1 MMAVNFDEL
10 VAEVRRHNDEGLWQ
24 GTFREYYERVKAE
37 PSIVQNAHQRLYSA
51 IARHGVEEIDTS
63 SDKRLFRIYGGRAR
77 KILRYKF
84 FESEFYGLDLVIMR
98 VMEFLKAAASGGEE
112 SRQILYFVGPV
123 GSGKTSML
131 EHMKRALELSP
142 PFYTL
147 AGCPINEEP
156 LHLVPKELR
165 KRWGET
171 LAVPPDYFQGHL
183 CPVCKQRLRDEFH
196 GEFSQYPVV
205 MRRFSADDGVG
216 IGVLPPSDE
225 NSMDVSL
232 LIGRENLGLIGKYDE
247 NDARVLEFD
256 GALNRGN
263 RGIVDLYELNK
274 NPVPLLLPL
283 LSATQEK
290 RYRAPGQHPMI
301 HFDGVLIA
309 HSNETE
315 FERFRTD
322 KRNEALVDR
331 MVPIK
336 FRYPRQV
343 SDIRRIL
350 EKIVVREANFT
361 STDGKPAHIAP
372 GTLDVCAL
380 FTQLTVLNESNKVDL
395 LTKVKLYDG
404 QDVTEQ
410 SATEKPIDIKE
421 LYDEAGPKEGLG
433 GFSTRFATKAMGA
446 ALARTPDCRCV
457 TPVQVMEVLSEF
469 IHDGDLPPEEREHL
483 DDTIL
488 KGIVRRWYLKEV
500 LREHIAMGFIHA
512 YEESAEQMWQEY
524 LEHVLAYNMRE
535 QVRDSKTHELEEPNE
550 ELMSAMER
558 PIGIRNKA
566 QADEF
571 RSQIAAFVAR
581 RRQHSQTISFKD
593 HERVREAVKRRL
605 FSSVSDYTRVISRG
619 AIKTADD
626 RQRYDRMVETMINDH
641 GYCPI
646 CVDVVLRFAHN
657 HNLFQE

>member
-1 MMAVNFDEL
+1 MAANFEEL
-10 VAEVRRHNDEGLWQ
+10 LAEARQVSGEGLWR
-24 GTFREYYERVKAE
+24 GTFRDYYERVKQT
-37 PSIVQNAHQRLYSA
+37 PGIVQNAHQRLYHA
-51 IARHGVEEIDTS
+51 IVRHGVEEIETS

-77 KILRYKF
+77 KLLRYKF
-84 FESEFYGLDLVIMR
+84 FENEFFGLDLVIMR
-98 VMEFLKAAASGGEE
+98 IMEFLKAAASGGEE
-112 SRQILYFVGPV
+112 SRQILYFIGPV

-131 EHMKRALELSP
+131 DHMKRALELSG
-142 PFYTL
+142 PFYAL
-147 AGCPINEEP
+147 EGCPIHEEP

-165 KRWGET
+165 QRWGEA
-171 LAVPPDYFQGHL
+171 LEVPLDHYQGYL
-183 CPVCKQRLRDEFH
+183 CPLCKQRLHEEFR
-196 GEFSQYPVV
+196 GEFSQFPVV
-205 MRRFSADDGVG
+205 TRRFSGEDGVG

-232 LIGRENLGLIGKYDE
+232 LIGRENLGLIGRYGE
-247 NDARVLEFD
+247 NDPRVLELD

-263 RGIVDLYELNK
+263 RGLVDLYELNK

-290 RYRAPGQHPMI
+290 RYRAPGQHPMLS
-301 HFDGVLIA
+301 FDSVLVA

-315 FERFRTD
+315 FERFRAD

-336 FRYPRQV
+336 FRYARQL
-343 SDIRRIL
+343 SDQHRIL
-350 EKIVVREANFT
+350 EKIVVREANFM

-372 GTLDVCAL
+372 GTFDVCAL
-380 FTQLTVLNESNKVDL
+380 FTILTVLQESNKVDL

-410 SATEKPIDIKE
+410 SAREKPIDIRE
-421 LYDEAGPKEGLG
+421 LYEEAGPSEGLN

-457 TPVQVMEVLSEF
+457 TPVQVLEVLSEF
-469 IHDGDLPPEEREHL
+469 IQDSDLPPEEREHL

-535 QVRDSKTHELEEPNE
+535 QVRDTKTHELEEPNE
-550 ELMSAMER
+550 DLMAAMER
-558 PIGIRNKA
+558 PIGISNKA

-571 RSQIAAFVAR
+571 RSQIASFVAR
-581 RRQHSQTISFKD
+581 RRQHGQTIHFTD
-593 HERVREAVKRRL
+593 HERIREAVKRRL
-605 FSSVSDYTRVISRG
+605 FSSVADYTRVVSRG

-626 RQRYDRMVETMINDH
+626 ELRYNRMVETMVQDH

>member
-1 MMAVNFDEL
+1 MAANFEDLAIEARQL
-10 VAEVRRHNDEGLWQ
+10 NSEGFWR
-24 GTFREYYERVKAE
+24 GTFRDYYELVKQN
-37 PSIVQNAHQRLYSA
+37 PGIVQNAHQRLYNA
-51 IARHGVEEIDTS
+51 IVRHGIQEIDTS
-63 SDKRLFRIYGGRAR
+63 SDKRLYRIYGGRAR
-77 KILRYKF
+77 KILRYQF
-84 FESEFYGLDLVIMR
+84 FTGEFFGLDLVIMR
-98 VMEFLKAAASGGEE
+98 IMEFLKAAASGGEE

-123 GSGKTSML
+123 GSGKTSL
-131 EHMKRALELSP
+131 LDHMKRALEKSG
-142 PFYTL
+142 PFYAL
-147 AGCPINEEP
+147 EGCPINEEP
-156 LHLVPKELR
+156 LHLIPKELR
-165 KRWGET
+165 RRWGDT
-171 LAVPPDYFQGHL
+171 LAVAPENFHGHL
-183 CPVCKQRLRDEFH
+183 CPVCRQRLQEEFR
-196 GEFSQYPVV
+196 GEFSAFPTVT
-205 MRRFSADDGVG
+205 RHFRAEDGIG

-232 LIGRENLGLIGKYDE
+232 LIGRENLGLIGKYPE
-247 NDARVLEFD
+247 NDPRVLELD

-290 RYRAPGQHPMI
+290 RYRAPGQHPMLS
-301 HFDGVLIA
+301 FDGVLVA

-315 FERFRTD
+315 FERFRAD

-336 FRYPRQV
+336 FRYARQV
-343 SDIRRIL
+343 SDQRKIV
-350 EKIVVREANFT
+350 EKIVVRDARFL
-361 STDGKPAHIAP
+361 STDGKPAHMAP

-380 FTQLTVLNESNKVDL
+380 FTELTILHDSKKVDL

-404 QDVTEQ
+404 QEVTEQ
-410 SATEKPIDIKE
+410 SATEKPVDIRE
-421 LYDEAGPKEGLG
+421 LYDEAGPQEGLG

-457 TPVQVMEVLSEF
+457 TPVQVLEVLSEF
-469 IHDGDLPPEEREHL
+469 IQDFDLPAEEQERL

-512 YEESAEQMWQEY
+512 YEDSAEQMWQEY

-535 QVRDSKTHELEEPNE
+535 QVRDTKTHELEEANE

-571 RSQIAAFVAR
+571 RSQIASFVAR
-581 RRQHSQTISFKD
+581 RRQHNQTISFKD
-593 HERVREAVKRRL
+593 HERIREAVKRRL

-626 RQRYDRMVETMINDH
+626 QDRYDRMVETMIKDH

>member
-1 MMAVNFDEL
+1 MDTNFEDL
-10 VAEVRRHNDEGLWQ
+10 VTATGKLTKRALWR
-24 GTFREYYERVKAE
+24 GTFREYYERVKRD
-37 PSIVQNAHQRLYSA
+37 PSIVQNAHQRLYHA
-51 IARHGVEEIDTS
+51 IVRHGVEEIDTA
-63 SDKRLFRIYGGRAR
+63 SDKRLYRIHGGRAR
-77 KILRYKF
+77 KILRYKYFEGEF
-84 FESEFYGLDLVIMR
+84 FGLDLVIMR
-98 VMEFLKAAASGGEE
+98 IMEFLKAAASGGEE
-112 SRQILYFVGPV
+112 SRQVLYFIGQV

-131 EHMKRALELSP
+131 DHMKRALEMSD
-142 PFYTL
+142 PFHAL
-147 AGCPINEEP
+147 QGCPINEEP
-156 LHLVPKELR
+156 LHLIPKELR
-165 KRWGET
+165 PRWAQT
-171 LAVPPDYFQGHL
+171 LGVPLENLQGHL
-183 CPVCKQRLRDEFH
+183 CPVCKQRLQEEFH
-196 GEFSQYPVV
+196 GEFSDFPVV
-205 MRRFSADDGVG
+205 TRCFSGEDGVG

-232 LIGRENLGLIGKYDE
+232 LIGRENLGLIGRYGE
-247 NDARVLEFD
+247 NDPRVLELD

-290 RYRAPGQHPMI
+290 RYRAPGQHPMLS
-301 HFDGVLIA
+301 FDGVLIA

-315 FERFRTD
+315 FERFKADR
-322 KRNEALVDR
+322 RNEALVDR

-336 FRYPRQV
+336 FRYPLRV
-343 SDIRRIL
+343 SDQRRIL
-350 EKIVVREANFT
+350 EKVIVREASFR
-361 STDGKPAHIAP
+361 STEGKPAHIAP
-372 GTLDVCAL
+372 GTLEVCAL
-380 FTQLTVLNESNKVDL
+380 FTELTVLQESNKVDP

-410 SATEKPIDIKE
+410 SAREKPVDIRE
-421 LYDEAGPKEGLG
+421 LYEEAGPREGLE

-446 ALARTPDCRCV
+446 ALARAPDCRCV

-469 IHDGDLPPEEREHL
+469 VRDSDLPPEEREHL

-488 KGIVRRWYLKEV
+488 KGIVRRWYLREV

-512 YEESAEQMWQEY
+512 YEDSAEQMWQEY

-535 QVRDSKTHELEEPNE
+535 QIRDSKTHELEEPNE
-550 ELMSAMER
+550 DLMSAMEQ
-558 PIGIRNKA
+558 PIGITSKA

-581 RRQHSQTISFKD
+581 RRQHSQTISFKE
-593 HERVREAVKRRL
+593 HERIREAVKRRL
-605 FSSVSDYTRVISRG
+605 FSSVADYTRVISRG
-619 AIKTADD
+619 AIKTGDD
-626 RQRYDRMVETMINDH
+626 EGRYARMVETMIQDH

-657 HNLFQE
+657 HNLFQQ

>member
-1 MMAVNFDEL
+1 M
-10 VAEVRRHNDEGLWQ
+10 
-24 GTFREYYERVKAE
+24 
-37 PSIVQNAHQRLYSA
+37 
-51 IARHGVEEIDTS
+51 
-63 SDKRLFRIYGGRAR
+63 RI
-77 KILRYKF
+77 
-84 FESEFYGLDLVIMR
+84 
-98 VMEFLKAAASGGEE
+98 MEFLKAAASGGEE

-131 EHMKRALELSP
+131 DHMKRALELSG
-142 PFYTL
+142 PFYAL
-147 AGCPINEEP
+147 EGCPINEEP
-156 LHLVPKELR
+156 LHLMPKELR
-165 KRWGET
+165 RRWGDT
-171 LAVPPDYFQGHL
+171 LGVSRRRTSRAISARSASSACTRSSAASSADF
-183 CPVCKQRLRDEFH
+183 
-196 GEFSQYPVV
+196 PVV
-205 MRRFSADDGVG
+205 TRRFSADDGVG

-232 LIGRENLGLIGKYDE
+232 LIGRENLGLIGKYAE
-247 NDARVLEFD
+247 NDPRVLELD

-290 RYRAPGQHPMI
+290 RYRAPGQHPMLS
-301 HFDGVLIA
+301 FDGVLVA

-315 FERFRTD
+315 FERFRAD

-336 FRYPRQV
+336 FRYARQV
-343 SDIRRIL
+343 SDQRKIV
-350 EKIVVREANFT
+350 EKIVVRDARFL

-380 FTQLTVLNESNKVDL
+380 FTELTVLQESKKVDL

-410 SATEKPIDIKE
+410 SATEKPVDIRE
-421 LYDEAGPKEGLG
+421 LYDEAGPREGLG

-469 IHDGDLPPEEREHL
+469 IQDSDLPPEEREHL

-512 YEESAEQMWQEY
+512 YEDSAEQMWQEY

-535 QVRDSKTHELEEPNE
+535 QVRDTKTHELEEPNE

-571 RSQIAAFVAR
+571 RSQIASFVAR
-581 RRQHSQTISFKD
+581 RRQHNQTISFKD
-593 HERVREAVKRRL
+593 HERIREAVKRRL

-626 RQRYDRMVETMINDH
+626 QERYDRMVETMIQDH

>member
-1 MMAVNFDEL
+1 MHSNFEDL
-10 VAEVRRHNDEGLWQ
+10 VAATGKLTREAPWRGP
-24 GTFREYYERVKAE
+24 FRQYYDRVKQD
-37 PSIVQNAHQRLYSA
+37 PSIVSNAHQRLYHA
-51 IARHGVEEIDTS
+51 IVRHGVEEIDTS
-63 SDKRLFRIYGGRAR
+63 SDKRLYRIYGGRAR
-77 KILRYKF
+77 KILRYKYFQEEF
-84 FESEFYGLDLVIMR
+84 FGLDLVIMR
-98 VMEFLKAAASGGEE
+98 IMEFLKAAASGGEE

-131 EHMKRALELSP
+131 DHMKRALEMAD
-142 PFYTL
+142 PFYAL
-147 AGCPINEEP
+147 ERCPINEEP
-156 LHLVPKELR
+156 LHLIPKELR
-165 KRWGET
+165 SRWAET
-171 LAVPPDYFQGHL
+171 LGVRLENLQGHL
-183 CPVCKQRLRDEFH
+183 CPLCKQRLREEFH
-196 GEFSQYPVV
+196 GEFAEFPVTT
-205 MRRFSADDGVG
+205 RRFSAEDGVG

-232 LIGRENLGLIGKYDE
+232 LIGRENLGLIGKFGE
-247 NDARVLEFD
+247 NDPRVLELD

-290 RYRAPGQHPMI
+290 RYRAPGQHPMLF
-301 HFDGVLIA
+301 FDGALVA

-315 FERFRTD
+315 FERFKAD

-336 FRYPRQV
+336 FRYALQV
-343 SDIRRIL
+343 SDQRMIL
-350 EKIVVREANFT
+350 EKVIVREASFL
-361 STDGKPAHIAP
+361 STEGTPAHIAP
-372 GTLDVCAL
+372 GTLEVCSL
-380 FTQLTVLNESNKVDL
+380 FTELTVLQESNKVDP

-410 SATEKPIDIKE
+410 SAKEKPVDIRE
-421 LYDEAGPKEGLG
+421 LYEEAGPGEGLE

-446 ALARTPDCRCV
+446 ALARAPDCKCV
-457 TPVQVMEVLSEF
+457 SPVQVMEVLSEF
-469 IHDGDLPPEEREHL
+469 IHDSDLPPEEREAL

-488 KGIVRRWYLKEV
+488 KGIVRGWYLKEV

-550 ELMSAMER
+550 ELMAAMER
-558 PIGIRNKA
+558 PVGIDSKA

-581 RRQHSQTISFKD
+581 RRQHNQTISFQD

-605 FSSVSDYTRVISRG
+605 FSSVADYTRVISRG

-626 RQRYDRMVETMINDH
+626 EERYARMVETMIADH

-657 HNLFQE
+657 HNLFQQ

>member
-1 MMAVNFDEL
+1 MSLHFDDLLAEAR
-10 VAEVRRHNDEGLWQ
+10 VASAEVLWR
-24 GTFREYYERVKAE
+24 GTFREYFERVKCD
-37 PSIVQNAHQRLYSA
+37 SRIVQNAHQRLYDA
-51 IARHGVEEIDTS
+51 ITRHGVEEIDS
-63 SDKRLFRIYGGRAR
+63 ASDKRLFRIYGGRAR
-77 KILRYKF
+77 KIIRYKF
-84 FESEFYGLDLVIMR
+84 FEPEFYGLDLVIMR
-98 VMEFLKAAASGGEE
+98 IMEFLKAAASGGEE

-123 GSGKTSML
+123 GSGKTSL
-131 EHMKRALELSP
+131 LDHMKLALEMAP
-142 PFYTL
+142 PFYAL
-147 AGCPINEEP
+147 EGCPIHEEP

-165 KRWGET
+165 QRWSDVLG
-171 LAVPPDYFQGHL
+171 VPPMNYLGHL

-196 GEFSQYPVV
+196 GEFADYPVIQ
-205 MRRFSADDGVG
+205 RRFSSDEGVG

-232 LIGRENLGLIGKYDE
+232 LIGRENLGLIGKYPE

-274 NPVPLLLPL
+274 NPVPMLLPL

-290 RYRAPGQHPMI
+290 RYRAPGQHPMV
-301 HFDGVLIA
+301 HFDGVLVA

-315 FERFRTD
+315 FERFRAD

-336 FRYPRQV
+336 FRYSRQV

-350 EKIVVREANFT
+350 EKVVVRDASFT
-361 STDGKPAHIAP
+361 ATDGTPAHLAP

-380 FTQLTVLNESNKVDL
+380 FTELTVLHESNKVDL

-410 SATEKPIDIKE
+410 SATEKPVDIRE
-421 LYDEAGPKEGLG
+421 LYEEAGPKEGLD
-433 GFSTRFATKAMGA
+433 GFSSRFATKAMGA

-469 IHDGDLPPEEREHL
+469 IQDADLPPEQREHL
-483 DDTIL
+483 DDTVL

-535 QVRDSKTHELEEPNE
+535 QVRDTKTHELEDPSED
-550 ELMSAMER
+550 LMGAMER

-571 RSQIAAFVAR
+571 RSQIASFVAR
-581 RRQHSQTISFKD
+581 RRQHRQTISFKD

-619 AIKTADD
+619 SIKTADD
-626 RQRYDRMVETMINDH
+626 QERYDRMVETMVQDH
-641 GYCPI
+641 GYCPV

>member
-1 MMAVNFDEL
+1 MDASFENL
-10 VAEVRRHNDEGLWQ
+10 VAATGKLTRQALWR
-24 GTFREYYERVKAE
+24 GTFAQYYDRVKQD
-37 PSIVQNAHQRLYSA
+37 PSLVKTAHQRLYHA
-51 IARHGVEEIDTS
+51 IVRHGVEEIDTS
-63 SDKRLFRIYGGRAR
+63 SDKRLYRIYGGRAR
-77 KILRYKF
+77 KILRYKYFEGEF
-84 FESEFYGLDLVIMR
+84 FGLDLVIMR
-98 VMEFLKAAASGGEE
+98 IMEFLKAAASSGEE
-112 SRQILYFVGPV
+112 SRQLLYFIGPV

-131 EHMKRALELSP
+131 DHMKRALELSE
-142 PFYTL
+142 PFYAL
-147 AGCPINEEP
+147 EGCPIHEEP
-156 LHLVPKELR
+156 LHLIPKELR
-165 KRWGET
+165 PRWAELLG
-171 LAVPPDYFQGHL
+171 VPLESFQGHL
-183 CPVCKQRLRDEFH
+183 CPLCKQRLRDEFH
-196 GEFSQYPVV
+196 GEFADFPVV
-205 MRRFSADDGVG
+205 THRYSSEDGMG

-232 LIGRENLGLIGKYDE
+232 LIGRENLGLIGKYGE
-247 NDARVLEFD
+247 NDPRVLELD

-290 RYRAPGQHPMI
+290 RYRAPGQHPMLY
-301 HFDGVLIA
+301 FDGVLVA

-315 FERFRTD
+315 FERFRSD

-336 FRYPRQV
+336 FRYPLQV
-343 SDIRRIL
+343 SDQRKIL
-350 EKIVVREANFT
+350 EKVIVREANFL
-361 STDGKPAHIAP
+361 SNEGKPAHIAP
-372 GTLDVCAL
+372 GTLEVCAL
-380 FTQLTVLNESNKVDL
+380 FTALTVLRESNKVDP

-410 SATEKPIDIKE
+410 SAREKPVDVRE
-421 LYDEAGPKEGLG
+421 LYEEAGPREGLD

-457 TPVQVMEVLSEF
+457 SPVQVMEVLSEF
-469 IHDGDLPPEEREHL
+469 IHDSDLPPEEREHL

-535 QVRDSKTHELEEPNE
+535 QVRDPKTYELEEPSE
-550 ELMSAMER
+550 DLMAAMER
-558 PIGIRNKA
+558 PIGISGKA

-581 RRQHSQTISFKD
+581 RRQHNQTIRFTD
-593 HERVREAVKRRL
+593 HERIREAVKRRL
-605 FSSVSDYTRVISRG
+605 FSSVADYTRVISRG
-619 AIKTADD
+619 AIKTGDD
-626 RQRYDRMVETMINDH
+626 EERYARMVEAMIEDH

-657 HNLFQE
+657 HNLFQQ

>member
-1 MMAVNFDEL
+1 MSVHFDDLLAEARQAS
-10 VAEVRRHNDEGLWQ
+10 AEVLWR
-24 GTFREYYERVKAE
+24 GTFRDYYERVKRD
-37 PSIVQNAHQRLYSA
+37 PLIVQNAHQRLYNA
-51 IARHGVEEIDTS
+51 ITRHGVEEIDS
-63 SDKRLFRIYGGRAR
+63 ASDKRLFRIYGGRAR
-77 KILRYKF
+77 KIIRYKF
-84 FESEFYGLDLVIMR
+84 FEPEFYGLDLVIMR
-98 VMEFLKAAASGGEE
+98 IMEFLKAAASGGEE

-131 EHMKRALELSP
+131 DHMKLALEMSP
-142 PFYTL
+142 PFYAL
-147 AGCPINEEP
+147 DGCPVHEEP

-165 KRWGET
+165 QRWSDVLG
-171 LAVPPDYFQGHL
+171 VPPANYLGHL

-196 GEFSQYPVV
+196 GEFGDYPVIQ
-205 MRRFSADDGVG
+205 RRFSSDEGVG

-232 LIGRENLGLIGKYDE
+232 LIGRENLGLIGKYPE

-274 NPVPLLLPL
+274 NPVPMLLPL

-290 RYRAPGQHPMI
+290 RYRAPGQHPMV
-301 HFDGVLIA
+301 HFDGVLVA

-315 FERFRTD
+315 FERFRAD

-336 FRYPRQV
+336 FRYSRQV

-350 EKIVVREANFT
+350 EKVVVRDASFMA
-361 STDGKPAHIAP
+361 TDGTPAHLAP
-372 GTLDVCAL
+372 GTLEVCAL
-380 FTQLTVLNESNKVDL
+380 FTELTVLHESNKVDL

-404 QDVTEQ
+404 QDVAEQ
-410 SATEKPIDIKE
+410 SATEKPVDIRE
-421 LYDEAGPKEGLG
+421 LYEEAGPKEGLE

-446 ALARTPDCRCV
+446 ALARTPECRCV
-457 TPVQVMEVLSEF
+457 SPVQVMEVLSEF
-469 IHDGDLPPEEREHL
+469 IHDADLPPEQREHL
-483 DDTIL
+483 DDTVL

-535 QVRDSKTHELEEPNE
+535 QVRDTKTHELEDPNE
-550 ELMSAMER
+550 DLMGAMER

-571 RSQIAAFVAR
+571 RSQIASFVAR
-581 RRQHSQTISFKD
+581 RRQHGQTLSFKE
-593 HERVREAVKRRL
+593 HERIREAVKRRL

-619 AIKTADD
+619 SIKTSDD
-626 RQRYDRMVETMINDH
+626 QHRYDRMVETMVQDH
-641 GYCPI
+641 GYCPV

>member
-1 MMAVNFDEL
+1 MTTSFEQL
-10 VAEVRRHNDEGLWQ
+10 LAETRQHHSEGRWR
-24 GTFREYYERVKAE
+24 GTFREYYDRVKQDPA
-37 PSIVQNAHQRLYSA
+37 IVQSAHQRLYQA
-51 IARHGVEEIDTS
+51 IVRHGVEEIETS

-77 KILRYKF
+77 KILRYKYFEHDF
-84 FESEFYGLDLVIMR
+84 FGLDLVIMR
-98 VMEFLKAAASGGEE
+98 IMEFLKAAASGGEE
-112 SRQILYFVGPV
+112 SRQILYFIGPV
-123 GSGKTSML
+123 GSGKTSL
-131 EHMKRALELSP
+131 LDHMKRALEAFE
-142 PFYTL
+142 PFYAL
-147 AGCPINEEP
+147 EGCPIQEEP
-156 LHLVPKELR
+156 LNLIPRELR
-165 KRWGET
+165 HRWADN
-171 LAVPPDYFQGHL
+171 LSVPLEKLQGYL
-183 CPVCKQRLRDEFH
+183 CPLCKQRLHEEFR
-196 GEFSQYPVV
+196 GEFSEFPVT
-205 MRRFSADDGVG
+205 MRRFSAEEGVG

-232 LIGRENLGLIGKYDE
+232 LIGRENLGLIGKYGE
-247 NDARVLEFD
+247 NDPRVLELD

-290 RYRAPGQHPMI
+290 RYRAPGQHPMLS
-301 HFDGVLIA
+301 FDGVLVA

-315 FERFRTD
+315 FERFRAD

-336 FRYPRQV
+336 FRYPLHV
-343 SDIRRIL
+343 SDQRRIL
-350 EKIVVREANFT
+350 EKIVVREANFL
-361 STDGKPAHIAP
+361 STEGKPAHIAP
-372 GTLDVCAL
+372 GTFDVCAL
-380 FTQLTVLNESNKVDL
+380 FTELTVLHDSNKVDL
-395 LTKVKLYDG
+395 LTKAKLYDG

-410 SATEKPIDIKE
+410 SAREKPVDIRE
-421 LYDEAGPKEGLG
+421 LYEEAGPNEGLG

-446 ALARTPDCRCV
+446 ALARAPECKCV

-469 IHDGDLPPEEREHL
+469 IQDSDLPPEQREHL
-483 DDTIL
+483 SDTIL

-524 LEHVLAYNMRE
+524 LEHVLAYSMRE
-535 QVRDSKTHELEEPNE
+535 QVRDPKTHELEDPNE
-550 ELMSAMER
+550 DLMAAMER
-558 PIGIRNKA
+558 PVGISSKP

-581 RRQHSQTISFKD
+581 RRQHNQTISFKD
-593 HERVREAVKRRL
+593 HERIREAVKRRL
-605 FSSVSDYTRVISRG
+605 FSSVADYTRVISRG
-619 AIKTADD
+619 AIKTGDD
-626 RQRYDRMVETMINDH
+626 EERYARMVETMIEDH

>member
-1 MMAVNFDEL
+1 MDANFEEL
-10 VAEVRRHNDEGLWQ
+10 VTATGRLTKQALWR
-24 GTFREYYERVKAE
+24 GTFREYYERVKQA
-37 PSIVQNAHQRLYSA
+37 PSIVQNAHQRLYHA
-51 IARHGVEEIDTS
+51 IVRHGVEEIDTS
-63 SDKRLFRIYGGRAR
+63 SDKRLYRIHGGRAR
-77 KILRYKF
+77 KIIRYKYFDNEF
-84 FESEFYGLDLVIMR
+84 FGLDLVIMR
-98 VMEFLKAAASGGEE
+98 IMEFLKAAASGGEE
-112 SRQILYFVGPV
+112 SRQVLYFIGPV

-131 EHMKRALELSP
+131 DHMKQALEMSD
-142 PFYTL
+142 PFYAL
-147 AGCPINEEP
+147 EGCPINEEP
-156 LHLVPKELR
+156 LHLIPKELR
-165 KRWGET
+165 PRWAQMLG
-171 LAVPPDYFQGHL
+171 VPLENLQGHL
-183 CPVCKQRLRDEFH
+183 CPVCKRRLQEEFH
-196 GEFSQYPVV
+196 GEFGDFPVV
-205 MRRFSADDGVG
+205 TRRYSGEDGVG

-232 LIGRENLGLIGKYDE
+232 LIGRENLGLIGKYGE
-247 NDARVLEFD
+247 NDPRVLELD

-290 RYRAPGQHPMI
+290 RYRAPGQHPMLS
-301 HFDGVLIA
+301 FDGALIA

-315 FERFRTD
+315 FERFKADR
-322 KRNEALVDR
+322 RNEALVDR

-336 FRYPRQV
+336 FRYPLQV
-343 SDIRRIL
+343 SDQRQIL
-350 EKIVVREANFT
+350 DKVIVREASFR
-361 STDGKPAHIAP
+361 STEGKPAHIAP
-372 GTLDVCAL
+372 GTLEVCAL
-380 FTQLTVLNESNKVDL
+380 FTELTVLQESNKVDP

-404 QDVTEQ
+404 QDVAEQ
-410 SATEKPIDIKE
+410 SAREKPVDIHE
-421 LYDEAGPKEGLG
+421 LYEEAGPREGLE

-446 ALARTPDCRCV
+446 ALARAPDCRCV

-469 IHDGDLPPEEREHL
+469 IHDSDLPPEEREHL

-488 KGIVRRWYLKEV
+488 KGIVRRWYLREV
-500 LREHIAMGFIHA
+500 VREHIAMGFIHA

-550 ELMSAMER
+550 DLMSSMEQ
-558 PIGIRNKA
+558 PIGISSKA

-581 RRQHSQTISFKD
+581 RRQHSQTISFKE
-593 HERVREAVKRRL
+593 HERIREAVKRRL
-605 FSSVSDYTRVISRG
+605 FSSVADYTRVISRG

-626 RQRYDRMVETMINDH
+626 KQRYARMVETMIEDH

-657 HNLFQE
+657 HNLFQQ